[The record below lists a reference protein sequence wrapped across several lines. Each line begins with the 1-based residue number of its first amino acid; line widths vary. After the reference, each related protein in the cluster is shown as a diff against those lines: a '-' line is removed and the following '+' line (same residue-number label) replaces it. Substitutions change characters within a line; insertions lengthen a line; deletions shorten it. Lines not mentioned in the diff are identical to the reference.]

1 VLAALLFDFD
11 GLLYD
16 SETAAYEAWREFYAE
31 QGAPFPRELWRD
43 EVMGRPPDTSGFD
56 PLAHLE
62 QLTGIR
68 FDRDA
73 VLEQRAPPN
82 AALFPHE
89 LTAGAAELLA
99 AARARGLVTA
109 IVTSNHR
116 ERIVEHLARAGSGHP
131 FDLVVS
137 ADGDAMRGKPRPTLY
152 LEALAALGVA
162 GDEAIVF
169 EDSPNGIA
177 AARAAGIYT
186 VAVPNALT
194 AGAPGLELADETVAS
209 LAAYTL
215 PEDVPAHA
223 SR

>member
-1 VLAALLFDFD
+1 MLAALLFDFD

-16 SETAAYEAWREFYAE
+16 SETSAYEAWREFYAE

-62 QLTGIR
+62 QLTGAR
-68 FDRDA
+68 FDHEL
-73 VLEQRAPPN
+73 VLRERGDRRRAM
-82 AALFPHE
+82 FPHE

-99 AARARGLVTA
+99 AARSRGLVTA

-116 ERIVEHLARAGSGHP
+116 ERIVEHLARAGSSHP
-131 FDLVVS
+131 FDLVVA
-137 ADGDAMRGKPRPTLY
+137 ADGDAARGKPRPTLY
-152 LEALAALGVA
+152 LEALAALGVDA
-162 GDEAIVF
+162 GEAIVF
-169 EDSPNGIA
+169 EDSPNGVA

-194 AGAPGLELADETVAS
+194 TGAPGLELADETVAS

-215 PEDVPAHA
+215 PDDVPAHA
-223 SR
+223 AR